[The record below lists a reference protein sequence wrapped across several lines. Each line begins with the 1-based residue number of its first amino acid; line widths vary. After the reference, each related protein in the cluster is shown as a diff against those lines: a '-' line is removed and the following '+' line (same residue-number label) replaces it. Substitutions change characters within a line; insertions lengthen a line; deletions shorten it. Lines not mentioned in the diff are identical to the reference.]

1 MTRDIFQNIIKQ
13 VDSLSIE
20 EQLEL
25 IAYIAEKA
33 KPRIYQEQSHVR
45 EDRVVA
51 KPKSLRAIIGTGKG
65 CFKTPQEA
73 DEFIR
78 KERDKWSL

>member
-1 MTRDIFQNIIKQ
+1 
-13 VDSLSIE
+13 LSIE

-25 IAYIAEKA
+25 IAYIA

-65 CFKTPQEA
+65 CFKKPQEA

-78 KERDKWSL
+78 KERDTACSLFN

>member
-1 MTRDIFQNIIKQ
+1 MTRYIFQNTSEQ

-25 IAYIAEKA
+25 IAYIA
-33 KPRIYQEQSHVR
+33 KPIIYQEQSHVR
-45 EDRVVA
+45 EYRVVA
-51 KPKSLRAIIGTGKG
+51 KPKYLRAIIGTGKG